1 MDSFEPSVALLA
13 IVYMLEINSQS
24 TYFYQNFLG
33 EILMP
38 STTYLPFK
46 TIGLMGKSL
55 MPEAQQSLIDLYFG
69 LKENG
74 YHLLLEQSSWE
85 ALNRPPEAIICN
97 IDEIGEQAD
106 LAVVVGGD
114 GNMLGA
120 ARTLSQY
127 EIGVIGVN
135 RGNLGFLTDLDP
147 DDALPPLLAVLNGE
161 YKTEFRYLLS
171 ATVSS
176 EGVQTGHNNAINE
189 MVLHSDKVAHMIEFE
204 VYVDDEF
211 MFSQRSDGLIIAT
224 PTGSTAYSLSAGGP
238 ILTPQMDAMAL
249 VPMFPHT
256 LSSRPIVVDGNSQ
269 IRVRIAHNNDPL
281 HVSCDGHVKMAVA
294 PGDDILIEKHP
305 RQLRLIHPKS
315 YNYYHVLRNKLK
327 WGSRLF

>member
-1 MDSFEPSVALLA
+1 MSELSRV
-13 IVYMLEINSQS
+13 
-24 TYFYQNFLG
+24 
-33 EILMP
+33 
-38 STTYLPFK
+38 PFQC
-46 TIGLMGKSL
+46 IGLMGKAT
-55 MPEAQQSLIDLYFG
+55 MPEAQHSLRIIYDVLQQH
-69 LKENG
+69 G
-74 YHLLLEQSSWE
+74 YTLLLEQSSWE
-85 ALNRPPEAIICN
+85 TLEHPENAILCS
-97 IDEIGEQAD
+97 IDDIGRSAD

-120 ARTLSQY
+120 ARVLSQY

-147 DDALPPLLAVLNGE
+147 DDVIEPLLKVLQGE
-161 YKTEFRYLLS
+161 YKTEYRYLLS
-171 ATVSS
+171 AAVTR
-176 EGVQTGHNNAINE
+176 EGQTIGHNNAINE

-204 VYVDDEF
+204 VYVDNEF

-238 ILTPQMDAMAL
+238 ILTPNLDALTL

-269 IRVRIAHNNDPL
+269 IRIRVAHDNDPL
-281 HVSCDGHVKMAVA
+281 HVSCDGHVTLAAA
-294 PGDDILIEKHP
+294 PGDEIIIEKHP